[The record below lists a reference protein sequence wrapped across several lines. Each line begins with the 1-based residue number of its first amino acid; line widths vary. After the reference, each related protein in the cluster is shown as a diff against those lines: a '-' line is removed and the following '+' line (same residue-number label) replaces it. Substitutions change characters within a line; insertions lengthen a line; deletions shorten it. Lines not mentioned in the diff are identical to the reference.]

1 MSDYRVIIKEDDDV
15 VNILK
20 ELIRIKLI
28 TGTVTKEIGENYL
41 IVRRIVRPHYL
52 NSYWI
57 DVRVYC
63 ATQEFT
69 EKYNDHIRCIFIN
82 KDDLLYA
89 LNMYYLTHN
98 STMFDELLSKE
109 Y

>member
-57 DVRVYC
+57 DVRVYY
-63 ATQEFT
+63 ATKEFT